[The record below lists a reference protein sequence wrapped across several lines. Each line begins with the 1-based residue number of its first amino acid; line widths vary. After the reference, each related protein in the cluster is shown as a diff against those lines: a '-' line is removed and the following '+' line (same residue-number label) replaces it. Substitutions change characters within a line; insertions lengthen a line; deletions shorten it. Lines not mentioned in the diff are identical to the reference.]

1 MSKIKLGA
9 TLFTFTMEYAN
20 GTYSFEECVKKAAE
34 CGAEGYEI
42 VAAQMIPSYPY
53 VSDAFLGLVND
64 CKEKY
69 GIGPI
74 CYSAS
79 NDLGMRHDRNLT
91 EDELLKA
98 AITDIQSAHKLGCR
112 VLRAQFV
119 IPPSVLEKLAPYA
132 ELYDVKVGIE
142 IHNPE
147 TPSTPY
153 IQENLAVVKR
163 TGSKH
168 IGFIPDFG
176 CFATKPN
183 KPHWDKAIKAGAS
196 EEHLQIA
203 AEMRYAD
210 EPLESVMAKMKELH
224 ASPAIFPAV
233 QGMYGFVQF
242 RKEWDKEGLKAIIPY
257 TFEFHAKYHWIFENN
272 KEASIPYEEILP
284 VIQESDFEGYI
295 MSEFEN
301 EAYISG
307 YDMLKRHI
315 KMEKEILGM
324 SSC

>member
-1 MSKIKLGA
+1 MSKLRIGA

-42 VAAQMIPSYPY
+42 VATQMIPSYPY
-53 VSDAFLGLVND
+53 ISDEFLGLVNN

-79 NDLGMRHDRNLT
+79 NDLGMRYDRNLN
-91 EDELLKA
+91 EDELLQA
-98 AITDIQSAHKLGCR
+98 AILDIQSAHKLGCK

-119 IPPSVLEKLAPYA
+119 IPPTVLERLAPYA
-132 ELYDVKVGIE
+132 EMYDVKVGIE

-153 IQENLAVVKR
+153 IQENLEVVKKS
-163 TGSKH
+163 GSKY

-183 KPHWDKAIKAGAS
+183 KPHWDKAIAAGAD
-196 EEHLQIA
+196 EEHLKIA
-203 AEMRYAD
+203 AEMRYED
-210 EPLESVMAKMKELH
+210 TPIEKVMEKMKELN
-224 ASPAIFPAV
+224 ASNAIFPAV

-242 RKEWDKEGLKAIIPY
+242 RKDWDKEGLENIIPY
-257 TFEFHAKYHWIFENN
+257 TFEFHAKYHWMNEDNT
-272 KEASIPYEEILP
+272 EASIPYEEILP
-284 VIQESDFEGYI
+284 VIQESDFEGFI

-307 YDMLKRHI
+307 YEMLKRHI
-315 KMEKEILGM
+315 AMEKQILGY
-324 SSC
+324 

>member
-42 VAAQMIPSYPY
+42 VATQMIPSYPY
-53 VSDAFLGLVND
+53 ISDEFLGQVNE
-64 CKEKY
+64 CKAKY

-79 NDLGMRHDRNLT
+79 NELGMRYDRNLT
-91 EDELLKA
+91 EDELLEA
-98 AITDIQSAHKLGCR
+98 AIIDIQSAHKLGCS

-119 IPPSVLEKLAPYA
+119 VPPTVLKRLVPYA

-153 IQENLAVVKR
+153 IQENLAVVKES
-163 TGSKH
+163 GSSH

-183 KPHWDKAIKAGAS
+183 KPHWDKAIAAGAK
-196 EEHLQIA
+196 EEHLEIA
-203 AEMRYAD
+203 AQMRYQDSPMD
-210 EPLESVMAKMKELH
+210 EVMAKMRSLDAAE
-224 ASPAIFPAV
+224 AIYPAV

-242 RKEWDKEGLKAIIPY
+242 RKDWDKEGLKAIIPY
-257 TFEFHAKYHWIFENN
+257 SFEFHAKYHWMYENN
-272 KEASIPYEEILP
+272 REASIPYEEILP

-315 KMEKEILGM
+315 KMEKEILKEN
-324 SSC
+324 